1 MNVDQVLTL
10 LQTYPLVD
18 DETFYPY
25 GTAGFRFKVECMDG
39 ILLRVGIVSAILL
52 SQQPDGEDMGLMVTA
67 SHNDESYNGVK
78 LSNPDGSM
86 ISPDQEKL
94 LVQWVNERNLQQW
107 KEYLSTTIMTNTTT
121 TTTSSTNAVFH
132 VGRDTRSHSERL
144 TDLAIQGANAMGAT
158 VQNHGIL
165 TTPMLHSIVLHSNP
179 KYLLGSSIEPSPSRL
194 GYIQAMTESYLQL
207 VQAIVPSPSKDEDKS
222 NNDDDNNNNNNNKT
236 PPLYVD
242 CACGVGYD
250 AVQQVVQTIL
260 LMKEEE
266 EMTAATRVIIPQ
278 NKPGDGP
285 LNITC
290 GSEHVQ
296 KQLKPPTWYSNE
308 ANKQMERNY
317 CCSLDGDADRIVFFS
332 SAKDHEL
339 TTLLDGDKIAVLIA
353 HFIKKELNQLYAANN
368 TLPKITM
375 GVVQTAYANGA
386 STLYLQETLKVP
398 VVVTKTGV
406 KHLHHAA
413 MEFDVGVYFEANGH
427 GTVLFSEKYHQLVE
441 STNNTSLQLLPRLI
455 NPAVGDALSDLLLVD
470 ALLQHLEWSLEDW
483 NSNLYKDLPSRQL
496 KVKVKDRSIV
506 KCNSNETK
514 CISPETLQPALEL
527 AMKDIPGSRTFCRAS
542 GTENVVRIY
551 AEAPTRVEAD
561 QLAIIAAALVHEH
574 CDGVG
579 PLPSI

>member
-10 LQTYPLVD
+10 LQTHPLVD

-107 KEYLSTTIMTNTTT
+107 KEYLSMMNTTT
-121 TTTSSTNAVFH
+121 TTTSTNAVFH

-179 KYLLGSSIEPSPSRL
+179 KYLLGSSIEPSPSRR
-194 GYIQAMTESYLQL
+194 GYIQAMTESYIQL
-207 VQAIVPSPSKDEDKS
+207 VQAIAPSPSND
-222 NNDDDNNNNNNNKT
+222 DDDNNKKT
-236 PPLYVD
+236 PLYVD

-250 AVQQVVQTIL
+250 AVQQVVQT
-260 LMKEEE
+260 MKE
-266 EMTAATRVIIPQ
+266 EMTATTRVIIPQ

-296 KQLKPPTWYSNE
+296 KQLKPPTWYSTDE
-308 ANKQMERNY
+308 ANNKTMERNY

-332 SAKDHEL
+332 AKEDHEL

-441 STNNTSLQLLPRLI
+441 STNNTSLRLLPRLI

-483 NSNLYKDLPSRQL
+483 NANLYKDLPSRQL

-561 QLAIIAAALVHEH
+561 QLATIAAALVHEL